1 MNIDLTD
8 RVARGDDWDE
18 IEEMATSKYGA
29 SMDAEQDR
37 ISAAVHELHSRGIY
51 PMMGIDW
58 SNISV
63 FYIVGGYALAKVAG
77 PMAEALGTKLGERLG
92 QSVAEATSQVRLQ
105 FTRSPGHYELLVKGP
120 NGKVRMLVDP
130 DLPDDAK
137 IALLEFDFGD
147 AAHAGK
153 TFTWDAASG
162 EWTEDR
168 ASWYPWVRR
177 HL

>member
-1 MNIDLTD
+1 MNLDLTD
-8 RVARGDDWDE
+8 RVARGDDWDA
-18 IEEMATSKYGA
+18 IEKMATSKYGA
-29 SMDAEQDR
+29 GKDAEQAR
-37 ISAAVHELHSRGIY
+37 VSVAVREMHSRGCY
-51 PMMGIDW
+51 PSMGLNW
-58 SNISV
+58 SNIPV
-63 FYIVGGYALAKVAG
+63 FYIVGGYALTKVVG

-92 QSVAEATSQVRLQ
+92 QSVAEATSRVRLQ
-105 FTRSPGHYELLVKGP
+105 FTRSPGHYQLFVHGP

-162 EWTEDR
+162 EWTEDH
-168 ASWYPWVRR
+168 ASWFPWVRR